1 MRGLVEVDAQGIA
14 ELAAVG
20 IASVDDAGVVEFGL
34 EAAAI
39 VAPVSTVAPAVTGT
53 AQQGQTLSC
62 DTGTWTGSPTGYA
75 YQWTRGG
82 ADIAGATSSTY
93 DLVLADVGSLVGCT
107 VTATNGAG
115 STAASSNTVGL
126 ILYQY
131 LHPRRASGS
140 DLYLQDSG
148 GQITDSGTDGPV
160 AALDYG
166 YDGSGSS
173 VELRIDA
180 VGADGGA
187 IVDGDAVGSPFL
199 WDSVGSV
206 GLGTVVG
213 LPASARDSGL
223 NAFSGVTD
231 FIQQVNFGA
240 RSTIA
245 IDVTVANWAT
255 VNARL
260 VQIQPTGSGWLLL
273 ARSGGVQFGR
283 YVNEVLQGASL
294 TTIAVSTAHNGA
306 RVQIIATDSGTGN
319 LIVRTYTAA
328 GALISA
334 GSQTGGSAVAACG
347 IVDIGAR
354 ASGNGVIGA
363 FPGTVHRIR
372 AWSAA
377 LSSTEVQDVADGT
390 ATSGW
395 QVDSVGLRTGVYDP
409 ATSTRLIYTGGSGS
423 AVVAEDGD

>member
-1 MRGLVEVDAQGIA
+1 MTDKGIA
-14 ELAAVG
+14 EIDAFGIAEIDTVGIVEIDAVG
-20 IASVDDAGVVEFGL
+20 LVSFGL
-34 EAAAI
+34 EAAGAVPVANVI
-39 VAPVSTVAPAVTGT
+39 APVISGT
-53 AQQGQTLSC
+53 AQQGATL
-62 DTGTWTGSPTGYA
+62 TVTPGTWTGAPVLT
-75 YQWTRGG
+75 YQWYSNGVALSGETGTTLVPTL
-82 ADIAGATSSTY
+82 AT
-93 DLVLADVGSLVGCT
+93 VGST
-107 VTATNGAG
+107 ITAREIPNGDTG
-115 STAASSNTVGL
+115 SEVASNGL
-126 ILYQY
+126 GPILYAV

-160 AALDYG
+160 PALDYG

-199 WDSVGSV
+199 WDSVGGV

-273 ARSGGVQFGR
+273 ARSGGIQFGR
-283 YVNEVLQGASL
+283 YVNEVLQGSSL

-363 FPGTVHRIR
+363 FTGTVHRIR

-377 LSSTEVQDVADGT
+377 LSATEVQDVADGT

-395 QVDSVGLRTGVYDP
+395 QADTVGLRTGVYDP
-409 ATSTRLIYTGGSGS
+409 ASSTRLIYTGGSGS